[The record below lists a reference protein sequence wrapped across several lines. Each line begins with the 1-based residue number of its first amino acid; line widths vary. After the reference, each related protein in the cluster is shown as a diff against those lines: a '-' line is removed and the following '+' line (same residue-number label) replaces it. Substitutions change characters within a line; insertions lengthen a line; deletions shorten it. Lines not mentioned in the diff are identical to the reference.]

1 MASNASAVYAIYPDN
16 VALPEVLQALG
27 RSGFD
32 KESICML
39 FSPSHPIATSVRES
53 VSQSFDR
60 EASSMTSGLIGWLA
74 EFGAVVIPQ
83 YGFFIRSREFFQAF
97 VTERDC
103 VERFAGN
110 SALVSLGFA
119 RKDAERFES
128 HVRKDGVLLYM
139 SCPETAQTRP
149 ALELL
154 RTAGAEEAGM
164 LENESALSASAS

>member
-1 MASNASAVYAIYPDN
+1 MASNASAVYALYPDN
-16 VALPEVLQALG
+16 VALREVLQTLG

-60 EASSMTSGLIGWLA
+60 EASSMTTSLLGWLS

-83 YGFFIRSREFFQAF
+83 FGFFIRSREFFRAF
-97 VTERDC
+97 VTERDGS
-103 VERFAGN
+103 ERSPDN

-119 RKDAERFES
+119 RKDAERFET

-139 SCPETAQTRP
+139 TCPETARTQP

-164 LENESALSASAS
+164 LENESALSAAAS

>member
-16 VALPEVLQALG
+16 VALPEVLQALR

-60 EASSMTSGLIGWLA
+60 EAGSMSGLIGWLA
-74 EFGAVVIPQ
+74 EFGAVVIPKF
-83 YGFFIRSREFFQAF
+83 GFFIRSREFLRIF
-97 VTERDC
+97 VTEREY
-103 VERFAGN
+103 VERSTGN

-119 RKDAERFES
+119 KKDAERFES

-139 SCPETAQTRP
+139 TCPETVQTQP

-164 LENESALSASAS
+164 LANESALSATAS